1 MLSHTSAPES
11 MAFLAKNTSTT
22 FRSFNRPYCPHCKIQ
37 GHLLEDC
44 FKAGNATSPTC
55 SHCYMSGHLA
65 EKCYKLIGYPSGHKL
80 HNKGR
85 RPNMHTRQSNVTIA
99 EDLPQTQVDKM
110 NLISNQYKKILQLL
124 HEKQSPAATP
134 SPMANFTSL
143 PSMSE
148 PLPNL
153 IPDTLPSPSTST
165 NLSSTPT
172 ISPDSQSLDIDSS
185 SPPISH
191 TSPSHLPVRKSD
203 RPKQAPKYLQDFHC
217 QLASFTSSNPI
228 QDTTT
233 EAPSAPPHQAKQALP
248 WLELFSSASRRPR
261 LILSLY
267 RSSPSPPPDQ
277 FSYFLPPSVSISAGL
292 PLQPADP
299 PDISFLQLHL
309 TETGRRSSHLRLN
322 AAETTPS
329 TCSGAVFLLVKT
341 VQPHAHRAPAPPR
354 TPPVTRQQ
362 QQQRHD

>member
-44 FKAGNATSPTC
+44 FKAGNATPPTC
-55 SHCYMSGHLA
+55 SHCHMSGHLA
-65 EKCYKLIGYPSGHKL
+65 EKCYKLIGYPLGHKL

-85 RPNMHTRQSNVTIA
+85 RPNMYTRQSNVTIA

-110 NLISNQYKKILQLL
+110 NLISHQYQKILQLL

-148 PLPNL
+148 PLPNS
-153 IPDTLPSPSTST
+153 IPDTSPSPSTST

-191 TSPSHLPVRKSD
+191 TSPSHLLVRKSD

-217 QLASFTSSNPI
+217 QLASFNSSNPI

-233 EAPSAPPHQAKQALP
+233 EAPSGNAVPLSKYLAYSKFSLPFQA
-248 WLELFSSASRRPR
+248 FSASISSHTEPQTYAQAVNDPHCSMAAA
-261 LILSLY
+261 LSLDLFPEN
-267 RSSPSPPPDQ
+267 PSQRMHPFELSLSTMNLMTSQDNNASHGAPI
-277 FSYFLPPSVSISAGL
+277 LPY
-292 PLQPADP
+292 
-299 PDISFLQLHL
+299 
-309 TETGRRSSHLRLN
+309 T
-322 AAETTPS
+322 
-329 TCSGAVFLLVKT
+329 
-341 VQPHAHRAPAPPR
+341 
-354 TPPVTRQQ
+354 
-362 QQQRHD
+362 